1 MSGQIEQIARSFG
14 VDWPHLGAQI
24 VSFAIVCAVLY
35 RFAYRPVLAM
45 LDERRRQ
52 IAESLANAAKVK
64 AELARTE
71 TQRREVLAE
80 ANAEASK
87 LIEEA
92 RAAAVL
98 VQQDETRKAVAAAG
112 QIVSGAR
119 EQAAREHERMLADLK
134 HEVGQLVVRTT
145 AAVAGRVL
153 TAEDQ
158 RRLSEETAVRVT
170 DR

>member
-24 VSFAIVCAVLY
+24 VSFAIVCVVLY

-80 ANAEASK
+80 AKAEATAGGGSPRG
-87 LIEEA
+87 EA
-92 RAAAVL
+92 RPAATL
-98 VQQDETRKAVAAAG
+98 VHREERGRGVAAAG
-112 QIVSGAR
+112 QIVWGAR

-158 RRLSEETAVRVT
+158 RRL
-170 DR
+170 

>member
-35 RFAYRPVLAM
+35 RYAYRPVLAM

-64 AELARTE
+64 AELARAE

-80 ANAEASK
+80 ANAQASK

-92 RAAAVL
+92 RAAAAL
-98 VQQDETRKAVAAAG
+98 VQEDETRKAVAAAG

-119 EQAAREHERMLADLK
+119 QQAVQEHDRMLAELK
-134 HEVGQLVVRTT
+134 HQVGQLVVKTT
-145 AAVAGRVL
+145 AAVTGKVL

-158 RRLSEETAVRVT
+158 RRLSEETAVRVSGQ
-170 DR
+170 